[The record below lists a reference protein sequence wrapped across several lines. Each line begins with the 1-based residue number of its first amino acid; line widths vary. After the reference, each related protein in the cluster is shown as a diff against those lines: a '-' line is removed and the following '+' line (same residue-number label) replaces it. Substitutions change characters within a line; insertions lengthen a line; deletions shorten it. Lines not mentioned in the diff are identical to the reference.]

1 MIRASF
7 AKLRAFFAA
16 VFMLLGAVQ
25 ISFAEGEAYE
35 QLLNEIVAGPIAV
48 VVSQKPLLSAIVS
61 QNQRNA
67 DLSQQE
73 IDALDTQWRTELK
86 AKEQPLIHEMLNREL
101 SAYLKQIQEN
111 SGGVITE
118 IIVMDAYGLN
128 VAQSALSSDYWQGDE
143 DKWQV
148 PFVRKRIHISAL
160 EFDESTNMIQT
171 QISVPV
177 RDSQNKIVGVAT
189 FGVHFKP

>member
-1 MIRASF
+1 MIRANL

-16 VFMLLGAVQ
+16 MLFLLGAVQ
-25 ISFAEGEAYE
+25 ISLAEGEAYE

-61 QNQRNA
+61 QNERNA

-73 IDALDTQWRTELK
+73 IDALDAQWRVELK
-86 AKEQPLIHEMLNREL
+86 AKEQPLIREMLNREL
-101 SAYLKQIQEN
+101 STYLKQIQEN

-148 PFVRKRIHISAL
+148 PFERERIHISAL

-177 RDSQNKIVGVAT
+177 RNDQNNIVGVAT

>member
-1 MIRASF
+1 MIRANL

-16 VFMLLGAVQ
+16 MFMLLVAVQ
-25 ISFAEGEAYE
+25 ISLAEGEAYE

-61 QNQRNA
+61 QNERNA

-73 IDALDTQWRTELK
+73 IDALDAQWRVELK
-86 AKEQPLIHEMLNREL
+86 AKEQPLIREMLNREL
-101 SAYLKQIQEN
+101 STYLKQIQGN

-148 PFVRKRIHISAL
+148 PFERERIHISAL

-177 RDSQNKIVGVAT
+177 RNDQNNIVGVAT

>member
-1 MIRASF
+1 
-7 AKLRAFFAA
+7 
-16 VFMLLGAVQ
+16 MLLVAVQ
-25 ISFAEGEAYE
+25 ISLAEGEAYE

-61 QNQRNA
+61 QNERNA

-73 IDALDTQWRTELK
+73 IDALDAQWRTELK
-86 AKEQPLIHEMLNREL
+86 AKEQPLIREMLNREL
-101 SAYLKQIQEN
+101 STYLKQIQEN

-148 PFVRKRIHISAL
+148 PFERERIHISAL

-177 RDSQNKIVGVAT
+177 RNDQNNIVGVAT